1 MKISL
6 KNIADE
12 TGYSISTVSR
22 FLCGKRRHYNEKEK
36 LIFKT
41 ANKYNYP
48 FIQNFYNNGI
58 NLKVSLIM
66 NIHKGEFFSSL
77 LSDFHIAAKDSNCDI
92 EIIDI
97 NKKDFLENKLD
108 LLIKNKDG
116 LCILYPDLTKDECI
130 KLETY
135 TDKIP
140 ILSLSPILESS
151 INTITF
157 DNYLGGYL
165 AAKHLKDSGYKN
177 VGIISGNDNLYE
189 AYQRRNGFMDFLTS
203 NNMECKW
210 EFKGNYS
217 LECGYDAFED
227 FNKKNIKDIGIF
239 GVNDNMCFGFMK
251 LALLSGIKIP
261 ENISIIGFDNTP
273 FCENSIPE
281 LTSISTDFIDLGQ
294 KALAAIEKSFI
305 DNHSTLGHSTNLLPV
320 NLINRASTKNII
332 K

>member
-12 TGYSISTVSR
+12 TGYSVSTVSR
-22 FLCGKRRHYNEKEK
+22 FLCGKRRYYNKKEK
-36 LIFKT
+36 LIFKI

-48 FIQNFYNNGI
+48 YIQNFYNNGI

-77 LSDFHIAAKDSNCDI
+77 LSDFHIAAKDINCDI
-92 EIIDI
+92 EII
-97 NKKDFLENKLD
+97 NLKKNDFLDNRLES
-108 LLIKNKDG
+108 LIEDKDG
-116 LCILYPDLTKDECI
+116 LCIFYPDLNNEETN
-130 KLETY
+130 KLEYY

-165 AAKHLKDSGYKN
+165 AAKHLNDLGYKN
-177 VGIISGNDNLYE
+177 AGIISGNDNLYE
-189 AYQRRNGFMDFLTS
+189 AYQRRNGFMDYLTS
-203 NNMECKW
+203 NNMKCIW
-210 EFKGNYS
+210 EYKGNYS
-217 LECGYDAFED
+217 LECGHDAFKD
-227 FNKKNIKDIGIF
+227 FNKKNLKDIGIF

-261 ENISIIGFDNTP
+261 DSLSIIGFDNTP

-281 LTSISTDFIDLGQ
+281 LTSISTDFIELGQ
-294 KALAAIEKSFI
+294 KALVAIEKSFI
-305 DNHSTLGHSTNLLPV
+305 DYNRTLGHSTNLLPV
-320 NLINRASTKNII
+320 KLKSRSSTRYII